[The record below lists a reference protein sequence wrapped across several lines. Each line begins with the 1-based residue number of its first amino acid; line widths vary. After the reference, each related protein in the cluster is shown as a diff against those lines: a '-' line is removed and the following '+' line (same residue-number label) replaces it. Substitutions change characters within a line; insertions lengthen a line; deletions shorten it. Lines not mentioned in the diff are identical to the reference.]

1 MDYKN
6 ALLDAAQFTHDTV
19 WGYWKRW
26 FILAVWTIIFPLL
39 GGYVM
44 DIFRGNSVPP
54 DCNDWVRRFIDGIKY
69 LVAGLIYSIPV
80 IIVLVITFIPVFM
93 EFINQVT
100 SETTELNFDAFLP
113 LLMPVIGGVIVAI
126 ILGIIVTL
134 LFTIGIIRMA
144 RTNRFLEVFNF
155 SEILKTIGKI
165 GWGTY
170 IIALIIIYVISF
182 ILGML
187 INLIIEAPYIGI
199 IIALLLWPLVTI
211 FESRYFTLLYE
222 ESGE

>member
-199 IIALLLWPLVTI
+199 IIALFLWPLVTI

>member
-113 LLMPVIGGVIVAI
+113 LLMPVIGGIIVAI

-199 IIALLLWPLVTI
+199 IIALFLWPLVTI

>member
-199 IIALLLWPLVTI
+199 IIALFLWPLVTI
-211 FESRYFTLLYE
+211 FESRYFTQLYE

>member
-182 ILGML
+182 ILGMV

-199 IIALLLWPLVTI
+199 IIALFLWPLVTI

>member
-80 IIVLVITFIPVFM
+80 IIVLLITFIPVIK
-93 EFINQVT
+93 EFISQIT
-100 SETTELNFDAFLP
+100 SESAELNYEAFLP
-113 LLMPVIGGVIVAI
+113 FLMPVIGGVIVAI

-134 LFTIGIIRMA
+134 IFTIGIIRMA
-144 RTNRFLEVFNF
+144 RMNRFFEVFNF
-155 SEILKTIGKI
+155 REILKTIGKI
-165 GWGTY
+165 GWGT
-170 IIALIIIYVISF
+170 
-182 ILGML
+182 
-187 INLIIEAPYIGI
+187 
-199 IIALLLWPLVTI
+199 
-211 FESRYFTLLYE
+211 
-222 ESGE
+222 